1 MRCSPWLTWHTT
13 MVLFKHFPVI
23 FFAGAVIAAAEPGI
37 VRVQLE
43 QQQILV
49 EASFARNSEAGLLM
63 SQTHEPEGKE
73 KLVKL
78 KWSGIRGVAVTRI
91 DRHNGHRDNVFCR
104 FQLIDV
110 LSGKTIG
117 QARWIDNIKSTA
129 TRTLDFP
136 AARGIKG
143 LQCIEDIDDA
153 LSLGVK
159 QATLNVTLDQLVDW
173 RAESSQFT
181 REVDGETVCFHASYV
196 AHIDSQLKRLTDAGV
211 VNSLI
216 IYNRIPG
223 SRDKS
228 PLIHPS
234 TDLSRSPF
242 HVGAFNL
249 ATDEGVRAYRGAI
262 GFLADRY
269 SDSKNKHGLAK
280 RFIIGN
286 ELQSHWYWYNLGE
299 MPPRHVVEEYHKAL
313 RLAHLAAHQVH
324 PGIQL
329 YISLDHHWSAQMGS
343 NPLRSMPG
351 KYFIETLNTIVK
363 SGGNFDWHVAFHPY
377 PENLFDPRTWEDID
391 ATPSFDTRKIT
402 FKNIEILPAF
412 LRQARFLHGGKPRRI
427 ILSEQGFHMS
437 EGRDGERDQAAAYA
451 YAYYRVRH
459 TEGVDAFILHR
470 HVDHPGEGGLRLGL
484 RSNRSGE
491 GRSICD
497 VFRRADTDDWMEA
510 FKFALPVIGVKS
522 WPDIMPSKPLQTE

>member
-1 MRCSPWLTWHTT
+1 MI
-13 MVLFKHFPVI
+13 LFSFLLPL
-23 FFAGAVIAAAEPGI
+23 FFAGVAFGLETDSYGVD
-37 VRVQLE
+37 RVFLRE
-43 QQQILV
+43 QQV
-49 EASFARNSEAGLLM
+49 
-63 SQTHEPEGKE
+63 
-73 KLVKL
+73 LVKARFPREEDVNLLQLLPHEGIADGKQL
-78 KWSGIRGVAVTRI
+78 KLDWQWGNGVATAHLSRF
-91 DRHNGHRDNVFCR
+91 NGITDVAFSR
-104 FQLIDV
+104 FQLIDA
-110 LSGKTIG
+110 LSGRSIG
-117 QARWIDNIKSTA
+117 QARWVDNIESTA
-129 TRTLDFP
+129 SRTLDFP

-159 QATLNVTLDQLVDW
+159 QAALNVTLDQLVDW
-173 RAESSQFT
+173 RAGSSQFS
-181 REVDGETVCFHASYV
+181 RQVDGETVCFHASYV
-196 AHIDSQLKRLTDAGV
+196 AHIDSQLKRLSDAGV

-223 SRDKS
+223 SRGGS

-249 ATDEGVRAYRGAI
+249 ATDEGVRAYRGSI

-269 SDSKNKHGLAK
+269 SDPQNEHGLAK

-286 ELQSHWYWYNLGE
+286 ELQSHWHWYNLGE
-299 MPPRHVVEEYHKAL
+299 MPPRQVVEQYHKAL
-313 RLAHLAAHQVH
+313 RLAHLAAHRVH

-329 YISLDHHWSAQMGS
+329 YVSLDHHWSAQMGS
-343 NPLRSMPG
+343 NPLRSMSG

-391 ATPSFDTRKIT
+391 ATRSFDTRKIT

-412 LRQARFLHGGKPRRI
+412 LHQARFLHDGKPRRI
-427 ILSEQGFHMS
+427 ILSEQGFHTP
-437 EGRDGERDQAAAYA
+437 EGPDGERDQAAAYA

-459 TEGVDAFILHR
+459 TNGIDAFILHR

-484 RSNRSGE
+484 RSSRSGE
-491 GRSICD
+491 GRPICD
-497 VFRRADTDDWMEA
+497 VFRRADTADWLEA
-510 FKFALPVIGVKS
+510 FKFALPVIGIKK
-522 WPDIMPSKPLQTE
+522 WTDILPPKPLQTE